1 MEYNPEKQY
10 TWKADDKF
18 ELNGQEFGLIINIV
32 KSLINT
38 EEAKKFQLL
47 FKANEIL
54 ENSVKIS
61 VENNI
66 AQEIKIQEN
75 EN

>member
-1 MEYNPEKQY
+1 MEYFPEKQY

-18 ELNGQEFGLIINIV
+18 ELSGQDFGLIINTI

-38 EEAKKFQLL
+38 EEAKKYQLL
-47 FKANEIL
+47 FKVNELL
-54 ENSVKIS
+54 ENSVKES

-66 AQEIKIQEN
+66 AQEINTKTN
-75 EN
+75 ES